1 MNPLDPAPM
10 RVRQRRVEFTTP
22 WFRLVAKHADDH
34 AAPHYA
40 LRTLDYVSVVAL
52 TPERELALVRQF
64 RPAVECVTL
73 ELPGGHVDAGE
84 SPEAA
89 ARRELAEEC
98 GLHAP
103 QLECLGA
110 LLSDTGRIENR
121 LWCFFAP
128 ETTRMSGFTPETDVE
143 PVFVPATAL
152 RDLLARGEFNHA
164 LNLAAVLLA
173 VARHGPTLF
182 ALK

>member
-1 MNPLDPAPM
+1 M
-10 RVRQRRVEFTTP
+10 RIRQRRVEFTTP
-22 WFRLVAKHADDH
+22 WFHLVAKHAGDH

-40 LRTLDYVSVVAL
+40 LRTLDYVSVIAL
-52 TPERELALVRQF
+52 TPERRLALVRQF
-64 RPAVECVTL
+64 RPAVESVTL

-103 QLECLGA
+103 QLECLGV

-128 ETTRMSGFTPETDVE
+128 ETAPVSAFKPEADVE
-143 PVFVPATAL
+143 PVFVPAAAL
-152 RDLLARGEFNHA
+152 PELLARGEFNHA

-173 VARHGPTLF
+173 VARHGPRLF
-182 ALK
+182 DLG

>member
-1 MNPLDPAPM
+1 MHI
-10 RVRQRRVEFTTP
+10 RQRRVEFTTP
-22 WFRLVAKHADDH
+22 WFQIVAKNTGDH
-34 AAPHYA
+34 TAPHYA
-40 LRTLDYVSVVAL
+40 LRTLDYVSVVAF
-52 TPERELALVRQF
+52 TPQRELALVRQF

-84 SPEAA
+84 TPEAA

-103 QLECLGA
+103 QLECLGV

-121 LWCFFAP
+121 LWCFFAR
-128 ETTRMSGFTPETDVE
+128 ETARVDGFRPETDVQ
-143 PVFVPATAL
+143 PVFVPAAAL
-152 RDLLARGEFNHA
+152 TGLLLRGEFNHA
-164 LNLAAVLLA
+164 LNLAALLLA
-173 VARHGPTLF
+173 VARHGPALF